1 MTRSATLTGTPADL
15 IGYQRELIRTKQ
27 YRPIGRIKMI
37 QFDAASADWIAP
49 PDEPFIAQFG
59 RLFDFRHHMLP
70 LAESLDGTLLL
81 PTAPMLVRDGA
92 GGFRVGLED
101 VPDPNWKPD
110 IWTPEESRGEAK
122 RDPAKDK
129 ARMIPQRLEDRA
141 EKPGGRLGVLEGTN
155 FLVFQPLVE
164 IMFQAEILGQ
174 MVPGLQKIR
183 AYPDTTENPARH
195 MCLLVDPKTGET
207 LFFGGRYELQSG
219 VGIEE

>member
-1 MTRSATLTGTPADL
+1 MSRSTTLTGTPADL
-15 IGYQRELIRTKQ
+15 IGYQRDLIRTKQ

-59 RLFDFRHHMLP
+59 RLMDFRHNLLP

-81 PTAPMLVRDGA
+81 PTAPMLVRDAQGV
-92 GGFRVGLED
+92 RVGLPD

-110 IWTPEESRGEAK
+110 LWTAEESRGETK
-122 RDPAKDK
+122 RDPLKDQ

-195 MCLLVDPKTGET
+195 MCLLVDSKTGET
-207 LFFGGRYELQSG
+207 LFFGGRYELESG
-219 VGIEE
+219 VGIED

>member
-1 MTRSATLTGTPADL
+1 MRSTTLTGTPADL

-27 YRPIGRIKMI
+27 FRPIGRIKMM
-37 QFDAASADWIAP
+37 QFDAASADWLAP
-49 PDEPFIAQFG
+49 EGDPFIAKFG
-59 RLFDFRHHMLP
+59 RLMDFRRNFLP

-81 PTAPMLVRDGA
+81 PTAPMLVRDASGV
-92 GGFRVGLED
+92 RVGLPD
-101 VPDPNWKPD
+101 VPDPDWKPD
-110 IWTPEESRGEAK
+110 LWTPEESRGEVK

-183 AYPDTTENPARH
+183 AYPDTTETPARH

-207 LFFGGRYELQSG
+207 LFFGGRYELESG
-219 VGIEE
+219 VGIED